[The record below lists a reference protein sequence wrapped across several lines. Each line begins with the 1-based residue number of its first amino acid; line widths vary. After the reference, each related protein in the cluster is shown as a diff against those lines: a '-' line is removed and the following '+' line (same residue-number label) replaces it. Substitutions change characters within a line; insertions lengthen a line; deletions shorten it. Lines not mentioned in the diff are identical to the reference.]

1 MTTAYGKARNKR
13 LRGDRNQC
21 QGCKEFFNSGYAF
34 DKHRHGTHGLDRRC
48 LTSTEMK
55 AKGMSIKEDGFWI
68 TSTMPFPRVMQVQ
81 NRRDH
86 EVVATTLATQH
97 ENGLNHNAHS

>member
-1 MTTAYGKARNKR
+1 MQ

-21 QGCKEFFNSGYAF
+21 QGCKEFFNSGYGF

-48 LTSTEMK
+48 LTSIEML
-55 AKGMSIKEDGFWI
+55 AKGMSLNAAGFWI
-68 TSTMPFPRVMQVQ
+68 TSVMPFARVTQVE
-81 NRRDH
+81 NRRDQ
-86 EVVATTLATQH
+86 EVVATTLATRY

>member
-1 MTTAYGKARNKR
+1 MQ

-21 QGCKEFFNSGYAF
+21 QGCKEFFNSTYAF

-48 LTSTEMK
+48 LTSIEMK
-55 AKGMSIKEDGFWI
+55 AKGMSTKEDGFWI
-68 TSTMPFPRVMQVQ
+68 TSEMPFPRVAFVQ

-86 EVVATTLATQH
+86 EAMVSTLHTHDENVSNLNTQ
-97 ENGLNHNAHS
+97 NLYNSQK